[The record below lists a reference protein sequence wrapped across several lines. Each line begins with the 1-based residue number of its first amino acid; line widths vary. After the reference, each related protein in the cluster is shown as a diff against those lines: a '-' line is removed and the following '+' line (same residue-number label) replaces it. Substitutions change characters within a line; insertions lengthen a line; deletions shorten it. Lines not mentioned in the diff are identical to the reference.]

1 MDLNELSQMQSLL
14 KIMVHTPRWSLP
26 NSPTTSYQ
34 AFYCSIFSNDAQL
47 ALKRSSACILHSK
60 SVNEAYL
67 LTQVGMSWEVN
78 FLSPTLEEEEPTQ
91 SVVTLDVFI
100 IFRVYDNITVQQ
112 IPTHTHSYPQIPT
125 HAHLCLLLF
134 RVNA

>member
-1 MDLNELSQMQSLL
+1 
-14 KIMVHTPRWSLP
+14 
-26 NSPTTSYQ
+26 
-34 AFYCSIFSNDAQL
+34 
-47 ALKRSSACILHSK
+47 
-60 SVNEAYL
+60 
-67 LTQVGMSWEVN
+67 MSWEVN